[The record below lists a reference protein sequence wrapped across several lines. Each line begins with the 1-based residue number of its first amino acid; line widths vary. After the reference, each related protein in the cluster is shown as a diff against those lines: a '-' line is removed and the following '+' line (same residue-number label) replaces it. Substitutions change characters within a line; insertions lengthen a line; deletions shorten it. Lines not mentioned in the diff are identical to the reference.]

1 MLGNTRRGV
10 HSPRSRCPESVGAW
24 SRCPRASSQE
34 QSSAP
39 GVYVGAV
46 PADWAG
52 AQNAANAQTPPG
64 GPPSCREQLGALAA
78 PAACPPLRAGP
89 AAAPPPPP
97 PLHSLCSPLI
107 PEQLCYS
114 ASDHGSPATQNGL
127 GSCVCHLLQSSLGL
141 SFPVGEMEAVREPA
155 CSPVLRSNLGAVCQV
170 PAQHTHSRSSR

>member
-1 MLGNTRRGV
+1 MSAGVPRVLGNTRRGV

-46 PADWAG
+46 PVDWAG

-78 PAACPPLRAGP
+78 PAAHPPLRAGP
-89 AAAPPPPP
+89 AAAP
-97 PLHSLCSPLI
+97 SPHL
-107 PEQLCYS
+107 PHCTAS
-114 ASDHGSPATQNGL
+114 AP
-127 GSCVCHLLQSSLGL
+127 
-141 SFPVGEMEAVREPA
+141 
-155 CSPVLRSNLGAVCQV
+155 
-170 PAQHTHSRSSR
+170 RSSPSSYATPPRTTGLQPHRMAWGPASATSCKAPWASVSPSVRWRPLESLPAALS